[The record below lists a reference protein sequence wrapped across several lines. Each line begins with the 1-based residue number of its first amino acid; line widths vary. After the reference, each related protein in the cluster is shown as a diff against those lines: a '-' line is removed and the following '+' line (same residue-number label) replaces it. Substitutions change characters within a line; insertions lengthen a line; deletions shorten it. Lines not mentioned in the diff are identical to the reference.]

1 MDVLIIEDD
10 ENLSKALAYILEE
23 NNYKTEVASDGE
35 EGFNLASNKSYDV
48 IVLDRMMPKMD
59 GITVCEKLRKQNNN
73 TPIIML
79 TARDSVEDKIKGL
92 DSGADDYMTKP
103 FAPQELLAHLNAI
116 TRRKGGV
123 IQTSCKF
130 SDLELNTD
138 EKNLICS
145 GQSINLD
152 KQEFTLIK
160 TLIENSNQAI
170 SKDELVNKVW
180 GSNSYV
186 GKNNIDS
193 YITFMQKKLKY
204 LNSKCKIVQNQ
215 DNYKLSEK

>member
-23 NNYKTEVASDGE
+23 NDYRVEVANNGE
-35 EGFNLASNKSYDV
+35 EGFNLASIKNYDV

-116 TRRKGGV
+116 TRRKGGI
-123 IQTSCKF
+123 IQASCKF
-130 SDLELNTD
+130 ADLELNTD
-138 EKNLICS
+138 EKNLIC
-145 GQSINLD
+145 GDQSISLD

-160 TLIENSNQAI
+160 TLIDNSNQAI
-170 SKDELVNKVW
+170 SKDEIVNKVW

-204 LNSKCKIVQNQ
+204 LNSKCEIVQNQ
-215 DNYKLSEK
+215 DNYKLREK

>member
-23 NNYKTEVASDGE
+23 NDYRVEVANNGE
-35 EGFNLASNKSYDV
+35 DGFNLASNKNYDV

-116 TRRKGGV
+116 TRRKGGI
-123 IQTSCKF
+123 IQASYKF
-130 SDLELNTD
+130 ADLELNTD
-138 EKNLICS
+138 EKNLIC
-145 GQSINLD
+145 GDQSISLD

-160 TLIENSNQAI
+160 TLIDKSNQAI
-170 SKDELVNKVW
+170 SKDEIVNKVW

-204 LNSKCKIVQNQ
+204 LNSKCEIVQNQ
-215 DNYKLSEK
+215 ENYKLSEK